1 MKKLFLLA
9 VSLLPILFCISS
21 SFAEDKELRIFTWS
35 EYMDEEKFSTDFE
48 AATGIKVLID
58 LYESNEDMLAKL
70 QAGGVSQYDII
81 IPSSY
86 VLPIIF
92 GLNLIQ
98 PLNHTK
104 IPNLGNLMSRFKTMD
119 MDKGNKYTVPWQW
132 GTIGIMYNR
141 KKVSDEAANS
151 WSIVYDPAK
160 QPGSFWL
167 MDDIRSSMNQAL
179 LYLGY
184 PMNSTKPEQIK
195 QASELLIK
203 TKNSKGCL
211 GFKTGVGGK
220 NDVVAGTADVAVVFN
235 GDALRDVRE
244 NPDKFGFVV
253 PKEGGE
259 FWVDVMAIPAK
270 APHPDAAH
278 KWINWILEPKIG
290 AELSNYNSYAT
301 PNEAAL
307 PYITPSDRANPQI
320 YPTPEMNAKL
330 HAITDIGAAMRLYD
344 EAWTRIKSH

>member
-1 MKKLFLLA
+1 MKKVILLIVA
-9 VSLLPILFCISS
+9 LLPILFCINA

-35 EYMDEEKFSTDFE
+35 EYMDEEKFANDFE

-81 IPSSY
+81 IPSSH
-86 VLPIIF
+86 VLPIIY
-92 GLNLIQ
+92 GLKLIQ
-98 PLNHTK
+98 PLDHAK
-104 IPNLGNLMSRFKTMD
+104 IPNLGNLMERFKTME

-132 GTIGIMYNR
+132 GTIGIMYN
-141 KKVSDEAANS
+141 KQKVSTEAASS
-151 WSIVYDPAK
+151 WSIIYDPAK
-160 QPGSFWL
+160 QPNSFWL

-184 PMNSTKPEQIK
+184 PMNSTEPQEIK
-195 QASELLIK
+195 AAAELLIK
-203 TKNSKGCL
+203 TKNSKACR

-220 NDVVAGTADVAVVFN
+220 NDVVAGIADVAVVYN

-244 NPDKFGFVV
+244 NPDTLGFVV
-253 PKEGGE
+253 PQEGGE
-259 FWVDVMAIPAK
+259 FWVDVMAIPIQ

-278 KWINWILEPKIG
+278 KWINWILTPKIG
-290 AELSNYNSYAT
+290 ADLSNYNSYAT

-307 PYITPSDRANPQI
+307 PFITPEDAANTQI
-320 YPTPEMNAKL
+320 YPTPEMSSRL

-344 EAWTRIKSH
+344 EAWTRVKSH

>member
-1 MKKLFLLA
+1 MKRLILIVAVLTPLLA
-9 VSLLPILFCISS
+9 CINTA
-21 SFAEDKELRIFTWS
+21 FAEDKELRIFTWS
-35 EYMDEEKFSTDFE
+35 EYMDEEKFSADFE
-48 AATGIKVLID
+48 AATGIKVFID
-58 LYESNEDMLAKL
+58 LYESNEDMLAKM
-70 QAGGVSQYDII
+70 QAGGISQYDII

-86 VLPIIF
+86 VLPAIY

-98 PLNHTK
+98 PLDHSK
-104 IPNLGNLMSRFKTMD
+104 IPNLHNVMSKFQTMD

-141 KKVSDEAANS
+141 KRVNDEEANS
-151 WSIVYDPAK
+151 WSIIYDPAK
-160 QPGSFWL
+160 QPHSFWL

-184 PMNSTKPEQIK
+184 KMNSTNPEEIK
-195 QASELLIK
+195 KAAELLTI
-203 TKNSKGCL
+203 TKHSKSCN

-220 NDVVAGTADVAVVFN
+220 NDVVAGSADVAVVFN
-235 GDALRDVRE
+235 GDALRDVKE
-244 NPDKFGFVV
+244 NPENFGFVV

-278 KWINWILEPKIG
+278 KWINWILEPKVG

-301 PNEAAL
+301 PNEASM
-307 PYITPSDRANPQI
+307 PFITPEDRDNKQI
-320 YPTPEMNAKL
+320 YPSPEMMARL
-330 HAITDIGAAMRLYD
+330 QAITDVGTAMRLYD
-344 EAWTRIKSH
+344 EAWTRVKSN